1 MIFQQILGSVNLNR
15 EFAEP
20 SLFYLRPVRRKFLIT
35 FKEEGKIMVG
45 LEDIKSRICDSVVG
59 KVMAADVAVDYVKD
73 DMNVGVSGFT
83 PSGYPKAVPL
93 ALAAKVEAGANIKI
107 NLYTGASVGP
117 ELDGALSKA
126 HALNRR
132 SPYQTNGDLRN
143 AINKG
148 EIKYTEMHLSMAA
161 QNIRYGFLPNRRGI
175 DLAIIEVCKIIDLG
189 DGKVGLIPTTSMG
202 NSSSFVQGAK
212 EVILEVNTTQPV
224 ALEGMHDSYVPLDPP
239 NRKVI
244 PIEKPEDLIG
254 TPYIPCELDKIVA
267 VVPCDITDKTR
278 PLGDI
283 DEDAKHMGENLV
295 EFFKAEVAAG
305 RLPKNLLPLQ
315 SGVGSVANAVI
326 NGLVNS
332 DFEDLTVYT
341 EVIQDG
347 MFDLIDAGKLR
358 VASGTALSPSPDCLK
373 KFYEK
378 LDFYKPHLI
387 LRPQEISNSPEVAR
401 RIGVIAMNTA
411 IEVDIYGN
419 VNSTHICGSKLMN
432 GVGGS
437 GDFARNGF
445 LTVFFT
451 NSLAKGGKISS
462 VVPFCSHID
471 HSAND
476 VDVIVS
482 ERGVAD
488 LRYLSPKER
497 AVIII
502 EKIAAPKYQPLLK
515 DYFERACAANG
526 NSQTPHLMD
535 EAFSFHERFLK
546 TGSMEK

>member
-1 MIFQQILGSVNLNR
+1 MI
-15 EFAEP
+15 
-20 SLFYLRPVRRKFLIT
+20 
-35 FKEEGKIMVG
+35 
-45 LEDIKSRICDSVVG
+45 DIKDRICDAVAG
-59 KVMAADVAVDYVKD
+59 KVMSAEAATDFIHNGD
-73 DMNVGVSGFT
+73 NLGVSGFT

-93 ALAAKVEAGANIKI
+93 ALSERYKGTDFKVNVW
-107 NLYTGASVGP
+107 TGASVGP
-117 ELDGALSKA
+117 EIDQAMVEAGIMDRL
-126 HALNRR
+126 
-132 SPYQTNGDLRN
+132 PYQTNGTLRK
-143 AINKG
+143 AINEGKV
-148 EIKYTEMHLSMAA
+148 KYADIHLSHMA
-161 QNIRYGFLPNRRGI
+161 QMVRYGFMANRKGV
-175 DLAIIEVCKIIDLG
+175 DVAIVEVCKIKDLG

-202 NSSSFVQGAK
+202 NSSSYVAGAK
-212 EVILEVNTTQPV
+212 KVIIEVNTTQPV
-224 ALEGMHDSYVPLDPP
+224 ELEGIHDSYVPLDPP
-239 NRKVI
+239 NRQPI
-244 PIEKPEDLIG
+244 PITRPEDRIG
-254 TPYIPCELDKIVA
+254 TTYIPCELDKIVA
-267 VVPCDITDKTR
+267 VVPCDISDKVR
-278 PLGDI
+278 PLGEI

-295 EFFKAEVAAG
+295 AFFKKEVAEG

-358 VASGTALSPSPDCLK
+358 VASGTALTPSPECQK
-373 KFYEK
+373 KFYENVEH
-378 LDFYKPHLI
+378 YKPYLI

-419 VNSTHICGSKLMN
+419 VNSTHICGTKLMN

-437 GDFARNGF
+437 GDFARNGY

-471 HSAND
+471 HATLD

-488 LRYLSPKER
+488 LRGLTPKEK
-497 AVIII
+497 APIII
-502 EKIAAPKYQPLLK
+502 DQIANPKYQPMLL
-515 DYFERACAANG
+515 DYFHRACEACG
-526 NSQTPHLMD
+526 NSQTPHILE

-546 TGSMEK
+546 TGTMEK

>member
-1 MIFQQILGSVNLNR
+1 MI
-15 EFAEP
+15 
-20 SLFYLRPVRRKFLIT
+20 
-35 FKEEGKIMVG
+35 
-45 LEDIKSRICDSVVG
+45 DIKDRICDAVAG
-59 KVMAADVAVDYVKD
+59 KVMSAEAATDFIHNGD
-73 DMNVGVSGFT
+73 NLGVSGFT

-93 ALAAKVEAGANIKI
+93 ALSERYKGTDFKVNVW
-107 NLYTGASVGP
+107 TGASVGP
-117 ELDGALSKA
+117 EIDQAMVEAGIMD
-126 HALNRR
+126 RR
-132 SPYQTNGDLRN
+132 LPYQTNGTLRK
-143 AINKG
+143 AINEGKV
-148 EIKYTEMHLSMAA
+148 KYADIHLSHMA
-161 QNIRYGFLPNRRGI
+161 QMVRYGFMANRKGV
-175 DLAIIEVCKIIDLG
+175 DVAIVEVCKINDLG

-202 NSSSFVQGAK
+202 NSSSYVAGAK
-212 EVILEVNTTQPV
+212 KVIVEVNTSQPV
-224 ALEGMHDSYVPLDPP
+224 GLEGMHDSYVPLDPP
-239 NRKVI
+239 YRKPI
-244 PIEKPEDLIG
+244 PIERPEDRIG

-267 VVPCDITDKTR
+267 VVPCDITDKVR
-278 PLGDI
+278 PLGEI

-295 EFFKAEVAAG
+295 AFFKKEVAEG
-305 RLPKNLLPLQ
+305 RLP

-358 VASGTALSPSPDCLK
+358 VASGTALTPSPECQK
-373 KFYEK
+373 KFYEN
-378 LDFYKPHLI
+378 LDHYKPYLI

-419 VNSTHICGSKLMN
+419 VNSTHICGTKLMN

-437 GDFARNGF
+437 GDFARNGY

-471 HSAND
+471 HATLD

-488 LRYLSPKER
+488 LRGLTPKEK
-497 AVIII
+497 APIII
-502 EKIAAPKYQPLLK
+502 DQIANPKYQPMLL
-515 DYFERACAANG
+515 DYFHRACEACG
-526 NSQTPHLMD
+526 NSQTPHLLE
-535 EAFSFHERFLK
+535 EAFDFHNRFNK
-546 TGSMEK
+546 TGTMEK

>member
-1 MIFQQILGSVNLNR
+1 MI
-15 EFAEP
+15 
-20 SLFYLRPVRRKFLIT
+20 
-35 FKEEGKIMVG
+35 
-45 LEDIKSRICDSVVG
+45 DIKDRICDAVAG
-59 KVMAADVAVDYVKD
+59 KVMSAEAATDFIHNGD
-73 DMNVGVSGFT
+73 NLGVSGFT

-93 ALAAKVEAGANIKI
+93 ALSERYKGTDFKVNVW
-107 NLYTGASVGP
+107 TGASVGP
-117 ELDGALSKA
+117 EIDQAMVEAGIMD
-126 HALNRR
+126 RR
-132 SPYQTNGDLRN
+132 LPYQTNGTLRK
-143 AINKG
+143 AINEGKV
-148 EIKYTEMHLSMAA
+148 KYADIHLSHMA
-161 QNIRYGFLPNRRGI
+161 QMVRYGFMANRKGV
-175 DLAIIEVCKIIDLG
+175 DVAIVEVCKINDLG

-202 NSSSFVQGAK
+202 NSSSYVAGAK
-212 EVILEVNTTQPV
+212 KVIVEVNTSQPV
-224 ALEGMHDSYVPLDPP
+224 SLEGMHDSYVPLDPP
-239 NRKVI
+239 YRKPI
-244 PIEKPEDLIG
+244 PIERPEDRIG

-267 VVPCDITDKTR
+267 VVPCDISDKVR
-278 PLGDI
+278 PLGEI

-295 EFFKAEVAAG
+295 AFFKKEVAEG

-358 VASGTALSPSPDCLK
+358 VASGTALTPSPECQK
-373 KFYEK
+373 KFYEN
-378 LDFYKPHLI
+378 LDHYKPYLI

-419 VNSTHICGSKLMN
+419 VNSTHICGTKLMN

-437 GDFARNGF
+437 GDFARNGY

-471 HSAND
+471 HATLD

-488 LRYLSPKER
+488 LRGLTPKEK
-497 AVIII
+497 APIII
-502 EKIAAPKYQPLLK
+502 DQIANPKYQPMLL
-515 DYFERACAANG
+515 DYFHRACEACG
-526 NSQTPHLMD
+526 NSQTPHLLE
-535 EAFSFHERFLK
+535 EAFDFHNRFNK
-546 TGSMEK
+546 TGTMEK

>member
-1 MIFQQILGSVNLNR
+1 MI
-15 EFAEP
+15 
-20 SLFYLRPVRRKFLIT
+20 
-35 FKEEGKIMVG
+35 
-45 LEDIKSRICDSVVG
+45 DIKDRICDAVAG
-59 KVMAADVAVDYVKD
+59 KVMSAEAATDFIHNGD
-73 DMNVGVSGFT
+73 NLGVSGFT

-93 ALAAKVEAGANIKI
+93 ALSERYKGTDFKVNVW
-107 NLYTGASVGP
+107 TGASVGP
-117 ELDGALSKA
+117 EIDQAMVEAGIMD
-126 HALNRR
+126 RR
-132 SPYQTNGDLRN
+132 LPYQTNGTLRK
-143 AINKG
+143 AINEGKV
-148 EIKYTEMHLSMAA
+148 KYADIHLSHMA
-161 QNIRYGFLPNRRGI
+161 QMVRYGFMANRKGV
-175 DLAIIEVCKIIDLG
+175 DVAIVEVCKINDLG

-202 NSSSFVQGAK
+202 NSSSYVAGAK
-212 EVILEVNTTQPV
+212 KVIVEVNTSQPV
-224 ALEGMHDSYVPLDPP
+224 GLEGMHDSYVPLDPP
-239 NRKVI
+239 YRKPI
-244 PIEKPEDLIG
+244 PIERPEDRIG
-254 TPYIPCELDKIVA
+254 TPYISCELDKIVA
-267 VVPCDITDKTR
+267 VVPCDITDKVR
-278 PLGDI
+278 PLGEI

-295 EFFKAEVAAG
+295 AFFKKEVAEG

-358 VASGTALSPSPDCLK
+358 VASGTALTPSPECQK
-373 KFYEK
+373 KFYEN
-378 LDFYKPHLI
+378 LDHYKPYLI

-419 VNSTHICGSKLMN
+419 VNSTHICGTKLMN

-437 GDFARNGF
+437 GDFARNGY

-471 HSAND
+471 HATLD

-488 LRYLSPKER
+488 LRGLTPKEK
-497 AVIII
+497 APIII
-502 EKIAAPKYQPLLK
+502 DQIANPKYQPMLL
-515 DYFERACAANG
+515 DYFHRACEACG
-526 NSQTPHLMD
+526 NSQTPHLLE
-535 EAFSFHERFLK
+535 EAFDFHNRFNK
-546 TGSMEK
+546 TGTMEK

>member
-1 MIFQQILGSVNLNR
+1 MI
-15 EFAEP
+15 
-20 SLFYLRPVRRKFLIT
+20 
-35 FKEEGKIMVG
+35 
-45 LEDIKSRICDSVVG
+45 DIKDRICDAVAG
-59 KVMAADVAVDYVKD
+59 KVMSAEAATDFIHNGD
-73 DMNVGVSGFT
+73 NLGVSGFT

-93 ALAAKVEAGANIKI
+93 ALSERYKGTDFKVNVW
-107 NLYTGASVGP
+107 TGASVGP
-117 ELDGALSKA
+117 EIDAAMVEAGIMD
-126 HALNRR
+126 RR
-132 SPYQTNGDLRN
+132 LPYQTNGTLRK
-143 AINKG
+143 AINEGKVRYAD
-148 EIKYTEMHLSMAA
+148 IHLSHMA
-161 QNIRYGFLPNRRGI
+161 QMVRYGFMANRKGV
-175 DLAIIEVCKIIDLG
+175 DVAIIEVCKIKDLG

-202 NSSSFVQGAK
+202 NSSSYVAGAK
-212 EVILEVNTTQPV
+212 KVIVEVNTTQPV
-224 ALEGMHDSYVPLDPP
+224 ELEGIHDSYVPLDPP
-239 NRKVI
+239 NRQPI
-244 PIEKPEDLIG
+244 PITKPEDRIG
-254 TPYIPCELDKIVA
+254 TTYIPCELDKIVA
-267 VVPCDITDKTR
+267 VVPCDITDKVR
-278 PLGDI
+278 PLGEI

-295 EFFKAEVAAG
+295 AFLKKEVAEG
-305 RLPKNLLPLQ
+305 RMPKNLLPLQ

-358 VASGTALSPSPDCLK
+358 VASGTALTPSPECQK
-373 KFYEK
+373 KFYENVEH
-378 LDFYKPHLI
+378 YKPYLI

-419 VNSTHICGSKLMN
+419 VNSTHICGTKLMN

-437 GDFARNGF
+437 GDFARNGY

-471 HSAND
+471 HATLD

-488 LRYLSPKER
+488 LRGLTPKEK
-497 AVIII
+497 APIII
-502 EKIAAPKYQPLLK
+502 DQIANPKYQPMLL
-515 DYFERACAANG
+515 DYFHRACEACG
-526 NSQTPHLMD
+526 NSQTPHILE

-546 TGSMEK
+546 TGTMEK

>member
-1 MIFQQILGSVNLNR
+1 MI
-15 EFAEP
+15 
-20 SLFYLRPVRRKFLIT
+20 
-35 FKEEGKIMVG
+35 
-45 LEDIKSRICDSVVG
+45 DIKDRICDAVAG
-59 KVMAADVAVDYVKD
+59 KVMSAEAATDFIHNGD
-73 DMNVGVSGFT
+73 NLGVSGFT

-93 ALAAKVEAGANIKI
+93 ALSERYKGTDFKVNVW
-107 NLYTGASVGP
+107 TGASVGP
-117 ELDGALSKA
+117 EIDQAMVEAGIMD
-126 HALNRR
+126 RR
-132 SPYQTNGDLRN
+132 LPYQTNGTLRK
-143 AINKG
+143 AINEGKV
-148 EIKYTEMHLSMAA
+148 KYADIHLSHMA
-161 QNIRYGFLPNRRGI
+161 QMVRYGFMANRKGV
-175 DLAIIEVCKIIDLG
+175 DVAIVEVCKINDLG

-202 NSSSFVQGAK
+202 NSSSYVAGAK
-212 EVILEVNTTQPV
+212 KVIVEVNTSQPV
-224 ALEGMHDSYVPLDPP
+224 GLEGMHDSYVPLDPP
-239 NRKVI
+239 YRKPI
-244 PIEKPEDLIG
+244 PIERPEDRIG

-267 VVPCDITDKTR
+267 VVPCDITDKVR
-278 PLGDI
+278 PLGEI

-295 EFFKAEVAAG
+295 AFKKEVAEG

-358 VASGTALSPSPDCLK
+358 VASGTALTPSPECQK
-373 KFYEK
+373 KFYEN
-378 LDFYKPHLI
+378 LDHYKPYLI

-419 VNSTHICGSKLMN
+419 VNSTHICGTKLMN

-437 GDFARNGF
+437 GDFARNGY

-471 HSAND
+471 HATLD

-488 LRYLSPKER
+488 LRGLTPKEK
-497 AVIII
+497 APIII
-502 EKIAAPKYQPLLK
+502 DQIANPKYQPMLL
-515 DYFERACAANG
+515 DYFHRACEACG
-526 NSQTPHLMD
+526 NSQTPHLLE
-535 EAFSFHERFLK
+535 EAFDFHNRFNK
-546 TGSMEK
+546 TGTMEK

>member
-1 MIFQQILGSVNLNR
+1 MI
-15 EFAEP
+15 
-20 SLFYLRPVRRKFLIT
+20 
-35 FKEEGKIMVG
+35 
-45 LEDIKSRICDSVVG
+45 DIKDRICDAVAG
-59 KVMAADVAVDYVKD
+59 KVMSAEAATDFIHNGD
-73 DMNVGVSGFT
+73 NLGVSGFT

-93 ALAAKVEAGANIKI
+93 ALSERYKGTDFKVNVW
-107 NLYTGASVGP
+107 TGASVGP
-117 ELDGALSKA
+117 EIDQAMVEAGIMD
-126 HALNRR
+126 RR
-132 SPYQTNGDLRN
+132 LPYQTNGTLRK
-143 AINKG
+143 AINEGKV
-148 EIKYTEMHLSMAA
+148 KYADIHLSHMA
-161 QNIRYGFLPNRRGI
+161 QMVRYGFMANRKGV
-175 DLAIIEVCKIIDLG
+175 DVAIVEVCKINDLG
-189 DGKVGLIPTTSMG
+189 DGKAGLIPTTSMG
-202 NSSSFVQGAK
+202 NSSSYVAGAK
-212 EVILEVNTTQPV
+212 KVIVEVNTSQP
-224 ALEGMHDSYVPLDPP
+224 AGLEGMHDSYVPLDPP
-239 NRKVI
+239 YRKPI
-244 PIEKPEDLIG
+244 PIERPEDRIG

-267 VVPCDITDKTR
+267 VVPCDITDKVR
-278 PLGDI
+278 PLGEI

-295 EFFKAEVAAG
+295 AFFKKEVAEG

-358 VASGTALSPSPDCLK
+358 VASGTALTPSPECQK
-373 KFYEK
+373 KFYEN
-378 LDFYKPHLI
+378 LDHYKPYLI

-419 VNSTHICGSKLMN
+419 VNSTHICGTKLMN

-437 GDFARNGF
+437 GDFARNGY

-471 HSAND
+471 HATLD

-488 LRYLSPKER
+488 LRGLTPKEK
-497 AVIII
+497 APIII
-502 EKIAAPKYQPLLK
+502 DQIANPKYQPLLL
-515 DYFERACAANG
+515 DYFHRACEACG
-526 NSQTPHLMD
+526 NSQTPHLLE
-535 EAFSFHERFLK
+535 EAFDFHNRFNK

>member
-1 MIFQQILGSVNLNR
+1 MI
-15 EFAEP
+15 
-20 SLFYLRPVRRKFLIT
+20 
-35 FKEEGKIMVG
+35 
-45 LEDIKSRICDSVVG
+45 DIKDRICDAVAG
-59 KVMAADVAVDYVKD
+59 KVM
-73 DMNVGVSGFT
+73 S

-93 ALAAKVEAGANIKI
+93 ALSERYKGTDFKVNVW
-107 NLYTGASVGP
+107 TGASVGP
-117 ELDGALSKA
+117 EIDQAMVEAGIMD
-126 HALNRR
+126 RR
-132 SPYQTNGDLRN
+132 LPYQTNGTLRK
-143 AINKG
+143 AINEGKV
-148 EIKYTEMHLSMAA
+148 KYADIHLSHMA
-161 QNIRYGFLPNRRGI
+161 QMVRYGFMANRKGV
-175 DLAIIEVCKIIDLG
+175 DVAIVEVCKINDLG

-202 NSSSFVQGAK
+202 NSSSYVAGAK
-212 EVILEVNTTQPV
+212 KVIVEVNTSQPV
-224 ALEGMHDSYVPLDPP
+224 GLEGMHDSYVPLDPP
-239 NRKVI
+239 YRKPI
-244 PIEKPEDLIG
+244 PIERPEDRIG

-267 VVPCDITDKTR
+267 VVPCDITDKVR
-278 PLGDI
+278 PLGEI

-295 EFFKAEVAAG
+295 AFFKKEVAEG

-358 VASGTALSPSPDCLK
+358 VASGTALTPSPECQK
-373 KFYEK
+373 KFYEN
-378 LDFYKPHLI
+378 LDHYKPYLI

-419 VNSTHICGSKLMN
+419 VNSTHICGTKLMN

-437 GDFARNGF
+437 GDFARNGY

-471 HSAND
+471 HATLD

-488 LRYLSPKER
+488 LRGLTPKEK
-497 AVIII
+497 APIII
-502 EKIAAPKYQPLLK
+502 DQIANPKYQPMLL
-515 DYFERACAANG
+515 DYFHRACEACG
-526 NSQTPHLMD
+526 NSQTPHLLE
-535 EAFSFHERFLK
+535 EAFDFHNRFNK
-546 TGSMEK
+546 TGTMEK

>member
-1 MIFQQILGSVNLNR
+1 MI
-15 EFAEP
+15 
-20 SLFYLRPVRRKFLIT
+20 
-35 FKEEGKIMVG
+35 
-45 LEDIKSRICDSVVG
+45 DIKDRICDAVAG
-59 KVMAADVAVDYVKD
+59 KVMSAEAATDFIHNGD
-73 DMNVGVSGFT
+73 NLGVSGFT

-93 ALAAKVEAGANIKI
+93 ALSERYKGTDFKVNVW
-107 NLYTGASVGP
+107 TGASVGP
-117 ELDGALSKA
+117 EIDQAMVEAGIMD
-126 HALNRR
+126 RR
-132 SPYQTNGDLRN
+132 LPYQTNGTLRK
-143 AINKG
+143 AINEGKV
-148 EIKYTEMHLSMAA
+148 KYADIHLSHMA
-161 QNIRYGFLPNRRGI
+161 QMVRYGFMANRKGV
-175 DLAIIEVCKIIDLG
+175 DVAIVEVSKINDLG

-202 NSSSFVQGAK
+202 NSSSYVAGAK
-212 EVILEVNTTQPV
+212 KVIVEVNTSQPV
-224 ALEGMHDSYVPLDPP
+224 GLEGMHDSYVPLDPP
-239 NRKVI
+239 YRKPI
-244 PIEKPEDLIG
+244 PIERPEDRIG

-267 VVPCDITDKTR
+267 VVPCDITDKVR
-278 PLGDI
+278 PLGEI

-295 EFFKAEVAAG
+295 AFFKKEVAEG

-358 VASGTALSPSPDCLK
+358 VASGTALTPSPECQK
-373 KFYEK
+373 KFYEN
-378 LDFYKPHLI
+378 LDHYKPYLI

-419 VNSTHICGSKLMN
+419 VNSTHICGTKLMN

-437 GDFARNGF
+437 GDFARNGY

-471 HSAND
+471 HATLD

-488 LRYLSPKER
+488 LRGLTPKEK
-497 AVIII
+497 APIII
-502 EKIAAPKYQPLLK
+502 DQIANPKYQPMLL
-515 DYFERACAANG
+515 DYFHRACEACG
-526 NSQTPHLMD
+526 NSQTPHLLE
-535 EAFSFHERFLK
+535 EAFDFHNRFNK
-546 TGSMEK
+546 TGTMEK

>member
-1 MIFQQILGSVNLNR
+1 MI
-15 EFAEP
+15 
-20 SLFYLRPVRRKFLIT
+20 
-35 FKEEGKIMVG
+35 
-45 LEDIKSRICDSVVG
+45 DIKDRICDAVAG
-59 KVMAADVAVDYVKD
+59 KVMSAEAATDFIHNGD
-73 DMNVGVSGFT
+73 NLGVSGFT

-93 ALAAKVEAGANIKI
+93 ALSERYKGTDFKVNVW
-107 NLYTGASVGP
+107 TGASVGP
-117 ELDGALSKA
+117 EIDQAMVEAGIMD
-126 HALNRR
+126 RR
-132 SPYQTNGDLRN
+132 LPYQTNGTLRK
-143 AINKG
+143 AINEGKV
-148 EIKYTEMHLSMAA
+148 KYADIHLSHMA
-161 QNIRYGFLPNRRGI
+161 QMVRYGFMANRKGV
-175 DLAIIEVCKIIDLG
+175 DVAIVEVCKINDLG

-202 NSSSFVQGAK
+202 NSSSYVAGAK
-212 EVILEVNTTQPV
+212 KVIVEVNTSQPV
-224 ALEGMHDSYVPLDPP
+224 GLEGMHDSYVPLDPP
-239 NRKVI
+239 YRKPI
-244 PIEKPEDLIG
+244 PIERPEDRIG

-267 VVPCDITDKTR
+267 VVPCDITDKVR
-278 PLGDI
+278 PLGEI

-295 EFFKAEVAAG
+295 AFFKKEVAEG

-358 VASGTALSPSPDCLK
+358 VASGTALTPSPECQK
-373 KFYEK
+373 KFYEN
-378 LDFYKPHLI
+378 LDHYKPYLI

-419 VNSTHICGSKLMN
+419 VNSTHICGTKLMN

-437 GDFARNGF
+437 GDFARNGY

-471 HSAND
+471 HATLD

-482 ERGVAD
+482 ECGVAD
-488 LRYLSPKER
+488 LRGLTPKEK
-497 AVIII
+497 APIII
-502 EKIAAPKYQPLLK
+502 DQIANPKYQPMLL
-515 DYFERACAANG
+515 DYFHRACEACG
-526 NSQTPHLMD
+526 NSQTPHLLE
-535 EAFSFHERFLK
+535 EAFDFHNRFNK
-546 TGSMEK
+546 TGTMEK

>member
-1 MIFQQILGSVNLNR
+1 MI
-15 EFAEP
+15 
-20 SLFYLRPVRRKFLIT
+20 
-35 FKEEGKIMVG
+35 
-45 LEDIKSRICDSVVG
+45 DIKDRICDAVAG
-59 KVMAADVAVDYVKD
+59 KVMEPAKAAEFVNDGD
-73 DMNVGVSGFT
+73 NVGFSGFT

-93 ALAAKVEAGANIKI
+93 ALAERGKKSPFKI
-107 NLYTGASVGP
+107 NVWTGASVGP
-117 ELDGALSKA
+117 EIDQAMVEAGIVD
-126 HALNRR
+126 RR
-132 SPYQTNGDLRN
+132 LPYQTNATMRK
-143 AINKG
+143 AINAG
-148 EIKYTEMHLSMAA
+148 QVKYADIHLSHMA
-161 QNIRYGFLPNRRGI
+161 QMVRYGFMANRHGVDI
-175 DLAIIEVCKIIDLG
+175 AIVEACKIIDLG
-189 DGKVGLIPTTSMG
+189 EGKVGIIPTTSMG
-202 NSSSFVQGAK
+202 NSSSYVMGAK
-212 EVILEVNTTQPV
+212 KVIVEVNTTQPV
-224 ALEGMHDSYVPLDPP
+224 ELEGMHDSYVPLDPP
-239 NRKVI
+239 NRKPI
-244 PIEKPEDLIG
+244 PIEKPEDRIG
-254 TPYIPCELDKIVA
+254 TTYIPCELEKLVA
-267 VVPCDITDKTR
+267 VVPCDITDKVR
-278 PLGDI
+278 PLGEI

-295 EFFKAEVAAG
+295 NFLKAEVAAG

-358 VASGTALSPSPDCLK
+358 VASGTALTPSPECQK
-373 KFYEK
+373 KFYENVDK
-378 LDFYKPHLI
+378 YKKYLI

-419 VNSTHICGSKLMN
+419 VNSTHVCGTKLMN

-462 VVPFCSHID
+462 VVPSCSHID
-471 HSAND
+471 HATLD

-488 LRYLSPKER
+488 LRGLSPKEK
-497 AVIII
+497 APIII
-502 EKIAAPKYQPLLK
+502 DQIANPKYQPWLY
-515 DYFERACAANG
+515 DYFKRACEKCG
-526 NSQTPHLMD
+526 NSQTPHILS
-535 EAFSFHERFLK
+535 EAFDCYKRFEE
-546 TGSMEK
+546 TGTMEIKK

>member
-1 MIFQQILGSVNLNR
+1 MI
-15 EFAEP
+15 
-20 SLFYLRPVRRKFLIT
+20 
-35 FKEEGKIMVG
+35 
-45 LEDIKSRICDSVVG
+45 DIKDRICDAVAG
-59 KVMAADVAVDYVKD
+59 KVMSAEAATDFIHNGD
-73 DMNVGVSGFT
+73 NLGVSGFT

-93 ALAAKVEAGANIKI
+93 ALSERYKGTDFKVNVW
-107 NLYTGASVGP
+107 TGASVGP
-117 ELDGALSKA
+117 EIDQAMVEAGIMD
-126 HALNRR
+126 RR
-132 SPYQTNGDLRN
+132 LPYQTNGTLRK
-143 AINKG
+143 AINEGKV
-148 EIKYTEMHLSMAA
+148 KYADIHLSHMA
-161 QNIRYGFLPNRRGI
+161 QMVRYGFMANRKGV
-175 DLAIIEVCKIIDLG
+175 DVAIVEVCKINDLG

-202 NSSSFVQGAK
+202 NSSSYVAGAK
-212 EVILEVNTTQPV
+212 KVIVEVNTSQPV
-224 ALEGMHDSYVPLDPP
+224 GLEGMHDSYVPLDPP
-239 NRKVI
+239 YRKPI
-244 PIEKPEDLIG
+244 PIERPEDRIG

-267 VVPCDITDKTR
+267 VVPCDITDKVR
-278 PLGDI
+278 PLGEI
-283 DEDAKHMGENLV
+283 DEDAKLMGENLV
-295 EFFKAEVAAG
+295 AFFKKEVAEG

-358 VASGTALSPSPDCLK
+358 VASGTALTPSPECQK
-373 KFYEK
+373 KFYEN
-378 LDFYKPHLI
+378 LDHYKPYLI

-419 VNSTHICGSKLMN
+419 VNSTHICGTKLMN

-437 GDFARNGF
+437 GDFARNGY

-471 HSAND
+471 HATLD

-488 LRYLSPKER
+488 LRGLTPKEK
-497 AVIII
+497 APIII
-502 EKIAAPKYQPLLK
+502 DQIANPKYQPMLL
-515 DYFERACAANG
+515 DYFHRACEACG
-526 NSQTPHLMD
+526 NSQTPHLLE
-535 EAFSFHERFLK
+535 EAFDFHNRFNK
-546 TGSMEK
+546 TGTMEK

>member
-1 MIFQQILGSVNLNR
+1 MI
-15 EFAEP
+15 
-20 SLFYLRPVRRKFLIT
+20 
-35 FKEEGKIMVG
+35 
-45 LEDIKSRICDSVVG
+45 DIKDRICDAVAG
-59 KVMAADVAVDYVKD
+59 KVMSAEAATDFIQNGD
-73 DMNVGVSGFT
+73 NLGVSGFT

-93 ALAAKVEAGANIKI
+93 ALSERYKGTDFKVNVW
-107 NLYTGASVGP
+107 TGASVGP
-117 ELDGALSKA
+117 EIDQAMVEAGIMD
-126 HALNRR
+126 RR
-132 SPYQTNGDLRN
+132 LPYQTNGTLRK
-143 AINKG
+143 AINEGKV
-148 EIKYTEMHLSMAA
+148 KYADIHLSHMA
-161 QNIRYGFLPNRRGI
+161 QMVRYGFMANRKGV
-175 DLAIIEVCKIIDLG
+175 DVAIVEVCKIKDLG
-189 DGKVGLIPTTSMG
+189 DGKVGLVPTTSMG
-202 NSSSFVQGAK
+202 NSSSYVAGAK
-212 EVILEVNTTQPV
+212 KVIVEVNTTQPV
-224 ALEGMHDSYVPLDPP
+224 ELEGIHDSYVPLDPP
-239 NRKVI
+239 NRQPI
-244 PIEKPEDLIG
+244 PITKPEDRIG
-254 TPYIPCELDKIVA
+254 TTYIPCELDKIVA
-267 VVPCDITDKTR
+267 VVPCDITDKVR
-278 PLGDI
+278 PLGEI

-295 EFFKAEVAAG
+295 AFFKKEVAEG

-358 VASGTALSPSPDCLK
+358 VASGTALTPSPECQK
-373 KFYEK
+373 KFYENV
-378 LDFYKPHLI
+378 DHYKPYLI

-419 VNSTHICGSKLMN
+419 VNSTHICGTKLMN

-437 GDFARNGF
+437 GDFARNGY

-471 HSAND
+471 HATLD

-488 LRYLSPKER
+488 LRGLTPKEK
-497 AVIII
+497 APIII
-502 EKIAAPKYQPLLK
+502 DQIANPKYQPLLL
-515 DYFERACAANG
+515 DYFHRACEACG
-526 NSQTPHLMD
+526 NSQTPHLLE
-535 EAFSFHERFLK
+535 EAFDFHNRFNK
-546 TGSMEK
+546 TGTMEK

>member
-1 MIFQQILGSVNLNR
+1 MI
-15 EFAEP
+15 
-20 SLFYLRPVRRKFLIT
+20 
-35 FKEEGKIMVG
+35 
-45 LEDIKSRICDSVVG
+45 DIKDRICDAVAG
-59 KVMAADVAVDYVKD
+59 KVMSAEAATDFIQNGD
-73 DMNVGVSGFT
+73 NLGVSGFT

-93 ALAAKVEAGANIKI
+93 ALSERYKGTDFKVNVW
-107 NLYTGASVGP
+107 TGASVGP
-117 ELDGALSKA
+117 EIDQAMVEAGIMD
-126 HALNRR
+126 RR
-132 SPYQTNGDLRN
+132 LPYQTNGTLRK
-143 AINKG
+143 AINEGKV
-148 EIKYTEMHLSMAA
+148 KYADIHLSHMA
-161 QNIRYGFLPNRRGI
+161 QMVRYGFMANRKGV
-175 DLAIIEVCKIIDLG
+175 DVAIVEVCKIKDLG

-202 NSSSFVQGAK
+202 NSSSYVAGAK
-212 EVILEVNTTQPV
+212 KVIVEVNTSQP
-224 ALEGMHDSYVPLDPP
+224 AGLEGMHDSYVPLDPP
-239 NRKVI
+239 NRQPI
-244 PIEKPEDLIG
+244 PITKPEDRIG
-254 TPYIPCELDKIVA
+254 TTYIPCELDKIVA
-267 VVPCDITDKTR
+267 VVPCDITDKVR
-278 PLGDI
+278 PLGEI

-295 EFFKAEVAAG
+295 AFFKKEVAEG

-358 VASGTALSPSPDCLK
+358 VASGTALTPSPECQK
-373 KFYEK
+373 KFYEN
-378 LDFYKPHLI
+378 LDHYKPYLI

-419 VNSTHICGSKLMN
+419 VNSTHICGTKLMN

-437 GDFARNGF
+437 GDFARNGY

-471 HSAND
+471 HATLD

-488 LRYLSPKER
+488 LRGLTPKEK
-497 AVIII
+497 APIII
-502 EKIAAPKYQPLLK
+502 DQIANPKYQPMLL
-515 DYFERACAANG
+515 DYFHRACEACG
-526 NSQTPHLMD
+526 NSQTPHLLE
-535 EAFSFHERFLK
+535 EAFDFHNRFNK
-546 TGSMEK
+546 TGTMEK

>member
-1 MIFQQILGSVNLNR
+1 MI
-15 EFAEP
+15 
-20 SLFYLRPVRRKFLIT
+20 
-35 FKEEGKIMVG
+35 
-45 LEDIKSRICDSVVG
+45 DIKNRICDAVAG
-59 KVMAADVAVDYVKD
+59 KVMSAEAATDFIHNGD
-73 DMNVGVSGFT
+73 NLGVSGFT

-93 ALAAKVEAGANIKI
+93 ALSERYKGTDFKVNVW
-107 NLYTGASVGP
+107 TGASVGP
-117 ELDGALSKA
+117 EIDQAMVEAGIMD
-126 HALNRR
+126 RR
-132 SPYQTNGDLRN
+132 LPYQTNGTLRK
-143 AINKG
+143 AINEGKV
-148 EIKYTEMHLSMAA
+148 KYADIHLSHMA
-161 QNIRYGFLPNRRGI
+161 QMVRYGFMANRKGV
-175 DLAIIEVCKIIDLG
+175 DVAIVEVCKIKDLG

-202 NSSSFVQGAK
+202 NSSSYVAGAK
-212 EVILEVNTTQPV
+212 KVIIEVNTTQPV
-224 ALEGMHDSYVPLDPP
+224 ELEGIHDSYVPLDPP
-239 NRKVI
+239 NRQPI
-244 PIEKPEDLIG
+244 PITRPEDRIG
-254 TPYIPCELDKIVA
+254 TTYIPCELDKIVA
-267 VVPCDITDKTR
+267 VVPCDISDKVR
-278 PLGDI
+278 PLGEI

-295 EFFKAEVAAG
+295 AFFKKEVAEG

-358 VASGTALSPSPDCLK
+358 VASGTALTPSPECQK
-373 KFYEK
+373 KFYENVEH
-378 LDFYKPHLI
+378 YKPYLI

-419 VNSTHICGSKLMN
+419 VNSTHICGTKLMN

-437 GDFARNGF
+437 GDFARNGY

-471 HSAND
+471 HATLD

-488 LRYLSPKER
+488 LRGLTPKEK
-497 AVIII
+497 APIII
-502 EKIAAPKYQPLLK
+502 DQIANPKYQPMLL
-515 DYFERACAANG
+515 DYFHRACEACG
-526 NSQTPHLMD
+526 NSQTPHILE

-546 TGSMEK
+546 TGTMEK

>member
-1 MIFQQILGSVNLNR
+1 
-15 EFAEP
+15 
-20 SLFYLRPVRRKFLIT
+20 
-35 FKEEGKIMVG
+35 MVG
-45 LEDIKSRICDSVVG
+45 LEDIKSRICDAVVG
-59 KVMAADVAVDYVKD
+59 KVQTAEQAVEFIKD

-83 PSGYPKAVPL
+83 PSGYPKALPL
-93 ALAAKVEAGANIKI
+93 ALAAKVEAGAKIKI

-126 HALNRR
+126 NALNRR
-132 SPYQTNGDLRN
+132 APYQTNADMRN
-143 AINKG
+143 AINRG
-148 EIKYTEMHLSMAA
+148 AVKYTEMHLSMVA
-161 QNIRYGFLPNRRGI
+161 QNIRYGFLPNRRDI
-175 DLAIIEVCKIIDLG
+175 DLAIIEVCKVIDLG
-189 DGKVGLIPTTSMG
+189 GGKVGLIPTTSMG
-202 NSSSFVQGAK
+202 NSSSFVQSAK
-212 EVILEVNTTQPV
+212 QVIIEVNTSQPE
-224 ALEGMHDSYVPLDPP
+224 ALEGMHDSFVPLDPP
-239 NRKVI
+239 NRK
-244 PIEKPEDLIG
+244 PIMIERPEDKIG
-254 TPYIPCELDKIVA
+254 TPYIPCELSKVVA

-278 PLGDI
+278 PLGEI
-283 DEDAKHMGENLV
+283 DDDAKHMGQNLV
-295 EFFKAEVAAG
+295 QFFKDEVAAG

-358 VASGTALSPSPDCLK
+358 IASGTSLSPSPECLK
-373 KFYEK
+373 KFYANLSK
-378 LDFYKPHLI
+378 YKPHLL
-387 LRPQEISNSPEVAR
+387 LRPQEISNNPEVAR

-437 GDFARNGF
+437 GDFARSGF

-471 HSAND
+471 HPTND

-488 LRYLSPKER
+488 LRGLSPKER
-497 AVIII
+497 AVLIID
-502 EKIAAPKYQPLLK
+502 KIASPKYQPLLR
-515 DYFERACAANG
+515 DYFTRACEKNN

-535 EAFSFHERFLK
+535 EAFSFHVRFLE
-546 TGSMEK
+546 TGTMEK

>member
-1 MIFQQILGSVNLNR
+1 MI
-15 EFAEP
+15 
-20 SLFYLRPVRRKFLIT
+20 
-35 FKEEGKIMVG
+35 
-45 LEDIKSRICDSVVG
+45 DIKDRICDAVAG
-59 KVMAADVAVDYVKD
+59 KVMSAEAATDFIQNGD
-73 DMNVGVSGFT
+73 NLGVSGFT

-93 ALAAKVEAGANIKI
+93 ALSERYKGSDFKVNVW
-107 NLYTGASVGP
+107 TGASVGP
-117 ELDGALSKA
+117 EIDQAMVEAGIMD
-126 HALNRR
+126 RR
-132 SPYQTNGDLRN
+132 LPYQTNGTLRK
-143 AINKG
+143 AINAG
-148 EIKYTEMHLSMAA
+148 QVKYADIHLSHMA
-161 QNIRYGFLPNRRGI
+161 QMVRYGFMANRKGV
-175 DLAIIEVCKIIDLG
+175 DVAIIEVCKINDLG

-202 NSSSFVQGAK
+202 NSSSYVAGAK
-212 EVILEVNTTQPV
+212 KVIVEVNTSQP
-224 ALEGMHDSYVPLDPP
+224 AGLEGMHDSYVPLDPP
-239 NRKVI
+239 YRKPI
-244 PIEKPEDLIG
+244 PIERPEDRIG

-267 VVPCDITDKTR
+267 VVPCDITDKVR
-278 PLGDI
+278 PLGEI
-283 DEDAKHMGENLV
+283 DEEAKHMGENLV
-295 EFFKAEVAAG
+295 AFFKKEVAEG

-358 VASGTALSPSPDCLK
+358 VASGTALTPSPECQK
-373 KFYEK
+373 KFYEN
-378 LDFYKPHLI
+378 LDHYKPYLI

-419 VNSTHICGSKLMN
+419 VNSTHICGTKLMN

-437 GDFARNGF
+437 GDFARNGY

-471 HSAND
+471 HATLD

-488 LRYLSPKER
+488 LRGLTPKEK
-497 AVIII
+497 APIII
-502 EKIAAPKYQPLLK
+502 DQIANPKYQPLLL
-515 DYFERACAANG
+515 DYFHRACEACG
-526 NSQTPHLMD
+526 NSQTPHLLE
-535 EAFSFHERFLK
+535 EAFDFHNRFNK

>member
-1 MIFQQILGSVNLNR
+1 MI
-15 EFAEP
+15 
-20 SLFYLRPVRRKFLIT
+20 
-35 FKEEGKIMVG
+35 
-45 LEDIKSRICDSVVG
+45 DIKDRICEAVAG
-59 KVMAADVAVDYVKD
+59 KVMTAEDATNFIQNGD
-73 DMNVGVSGFT
+73 NLGVSGFT

-93 ALAAKVEAGANIKI
+93 ALSERYKGTDFKVNVW
-107 NLYTGASVGP
+107 TGASVGP
-117 ELDGALSKA
+117 EIDQAMVEAGIMD
-126 HALNRR
+126 RR
-132 SPYQTNGDLRN
+132 LPYQTNGTLRK
-143 AINKG
+143 AINEGKV
-148 EIKYTEMHLSMAA
+148 KYADIHLSHMA
-161 QNIRYGFLPNRRGI
+161 QMVRYGFMANRKGV
-175 DLAIIEVCKIIDLG
+175 DVAIVEVCKIKDLG
-189 DGKVGLIPTTSMG
+189 DGKVGLVPTTSMG
-202 NSSSFVQGAK
+202 NSSSYVAGAK
-212 EVILEVNTTQPV
+212 KVIVEVNTTQPV
-224 ALEGMHDSYVPLDPP
+224 ELEGIHDSYVPLDPP
-239 NRKVI
+239 NRQPI
-244 PIEKPEDLIG
+244 PITKPEDRIG
-254 TPYIPCELDKIVA
+254 TTYIPCELDKIVA
-267 VVPCDITDKTR
+267 VVPCDITDKVR
-278 PLGDI
+278 PLGEI

-295 EFFKAEVAAG
+295 AFFKKEVAEG

-358 VASGTALSPSPDCLK
+358 VASGTALTPSPECQK
-373 KFYEK
+373 KFYENV
-378 LDFYKPHLI
+378 DHYKPYLI

-419 VNSTHICGSKLMN
+419 VNSTHICGTKLMN

-437 GDFARNGF
+437 GDFARNGY

-471 HSAND
+471 HATLD

-488 LRYLSPKER
+488 LRGLTPKEK
-497 AVIII
+497 APIII
-502 EKIAAPKYQPLLK
+502 DQIANPKYQPLLL
-515 DYFERACAANG
+515 DYFHRACEACG
-526 NSQTPHLMD
+526 NSQTPHLLE
-535 EAFSFHERFLK
+535 EAFDFHNRFNK
-546 TGSMEK
+546 TGTMEK

>member
-1 MIFQQILGSVNLNR
+1 MI
-15 EFAEP
+15 
-20 SLFYLRPVRRKFLIT
+20 
-35 FKEEGKIMVG
+35 
-45 LEDIKSRICDSVVG
+45 DIKDRICDAVAG
-59 KVMAADVAVDYVKD
+59 KVMSAEAATDFIHNGD
-73 DMNVGVSGFT
+73 NLGVSGFT

-93 ALAAKVEAGANIKI
+93 ALSERYKGTDFKVNVW
-107 NLYTGASVGP
+107 TGASVGP
-117 ELDGALSKA
+117 EIDQAMVEAGIMD
-126 HALNRR
+126 RR
-132 SPYQTNGDLRN
+132 LPYQTNGTLRK
-143 AINKG
+143 AINEGKV
-148 EIKYTEMHLSMAA
+148 KYADIHLSHMA
-161 QNIRYGFLPNRRGI
+161 QMVRYGFMANRKGV
-175 DLAIIEVCKIIDLG
+175 DVAIVEVCKIKDLG

-202 NSSSFVQGAK
+202 NSSSYVAGAK
-212 EVILEVNTTQPV
+212 KVIVEVNTTQPV
-224 ALEGMHDSYVPLDPP
+224 ELEGIHDSYVPLDPP
-239 NRKVI
+239 NRQPI
-244 PIEKPEDLIG
+244 PITRPEDRIG
-254 TPYIPCELDKIVA
+254 TTYIPCELDKIVA
-267 VVPCDITDKTR
+267 VVPCDISDKVR
-278 PLGDI
+278 PLGEI

-295 EFFKAEVAAG
+295 AFFKKEVAEG

-358 VASGTALSPSPDCLK
+358 VASGTALTPSPECQK
-373 KFYEK
+373 KFYENVEH
-378 LDFYKPHLI
+378 YKPYLI

-419 VNSTHICGSKLMN
+419 VNSTHICGTKLMN

-437 GDFARNGF
+437 GDFARNGY

-471 HSAND
+471 HATLD

-488 LRYLSPKER
+488 LRGLTPKEK
-497 AVIII
+497 APIII
-502 EKIAAPKYQPLLK
+502 DQIANPKYQPMLL
-515 DYFERACAANG
+515 DYFHRACEACG
-526 NSQTPHLMD
+526 NSQTPHLLE
-535 EAFSFHERFLK
+535 EAFDFHNRFNK
-546 TGSMEK
+546 TGTMEK

>member
-1 MIFQQILGSVNLNR
+1 MI
-15 EFAEP
+15 
-20 SLFYLRPVRRKFLIT
+20 
-35 FKEEGKIMVG
+35 
-45 LEDIKSRICDSVVG
+45 DIKDRICDAVAG
-59 KVMAADVAVDYVKD
+59 KVMSAEAATDFIQNGD
-73 DMNVGVSGFT
+73 NLGVSGFT

-93 ALAAKVEAGANIKI
+93 ALSERYKGTDFKVNVW
-107 NLYTGASVGP
+107 TGASVGP
-117 ELDGALSKA
+117 EIDQAMVEAGIMD
-126 HALNRR
+126 RR
-132 SPYQTNGDLRN
+132 LPYQTNGTLRK
-143 AINKG
+143 AINEGKV
-148 EIKYTEMHLSMAA
+148 KYADIHLSHMA
-161 QNIRYGFLPNRRGI
+161 QMVRYGFMANRKGV
-175 DLAIIEVCKIIDLG
+175 DVAIVEVCKIKDLG

-202 NSSSFVQGAK
+202 NSSSYVAGAK
-212 EVILEVNTTQPV
+212 KVIVEVNTTQPV
-224 ALEGMHDSYVPLDPP
+224 ELEGIHDSYVPLDPP
-239 NRKVI
+239 NRQPI
-244 PIEKPEDLIG
+244 PITKPEDRIG
-254 TPYIPCELDKIVA
+254 TTYIPCELDKIVA
-267 VVPCDITDKTR
+267 VVPCDITDKVR
-278 PLGDI
+278 PLGEI

-295 EFFKAEVAAG
+295 AFFKKEVAEG

-358 VASGTALSPSPDCLK
+358 VASGTALTPSPECQK
-373 KFYEK
+373 KFYENV
-378 LDFYKPHLI
+378 DHYKPYLI

-419 VNSTHICGSKLMN
+419 VNSTHICGTKLMN

-437 GDFARNGF
+437 GDFARNGY

-471 HSAND
+471 HATLD

-488 LRYLSPKER
+488 LRGLTPKEK
-497 AVIII
+497 APIII
-502 EKIAAPKYQPLLK
+502 DQIANPKYQPMLL
-515 DYFERACAANG
+515 DYFHRACEACG
-526 NSQTPHLMD
+526 NSQTPHLLE
-535 EAFSFHERFLK
+535 EAFDFHNRFNK
-546 TGSMEK
+546 TGTMEK

>member
-1 MIFQQILGSVNLNR
+1 MI
-15 EFAEP
+15 
-20 SLFYLRPVRRKFLIT
+20 
-35 FKEEGKIMVG
+35 
-45 LEDIKSRICDSVVG
+45 DIKDRICDAVAG
-59 KVMAADVAVDYVKD
+59 KVMSAEAATDFIHNGD
-73 DMNVGVSGFT
+73 NLGVSGFT

-93 ALAAKVEAGANIKI
+93 ALSERYKGTDFKVNVWA
-107 NLYTGASVGP
+107 GASVGP
-117 ELDGALSKA
+117 EIDQAMVEAGIMD
-126 HALNRR
+126 RR
-132 SPYQTNGDLRN
+132 LPYQTNGTLRK
-143 AINKG
+143 AINEGKV
-148 EIKYTEMHLSMAA
+148 KYADIHLSHMA
-161 QNIRYGFLPNRRGI
+161 QMVRYGFMANRKGV
-175 DLAIIEVCKIIDLG
+175 DVAIVEVCKINDLG

-202 NSSSFVQGAK
+202 NSSSYVAGAK
-212 EVILEVNTTQPV
+212 KVIVEVNTSQPV
-224 ALEGMHDSYVPLDPP
+224 GLEGVHDSYVPLDPP
-239 NRKVI
+239 YRKPI
-244 PIEKPEDLIG
+244 PIERPEDRIG

-267 VVPCDITDKTR
+267 VVPCDITDKVR
-278 PLGDI
+278 PLGEI

-295 EFFKAEVAAG
+295 AFFKKEVAEG

-358 VASGTALSPSPDCLK
+358 VASGTALTPSPECQK
-373 KFYEK
+373 KFYEN
-378 LDFYKPHLI
+378 LDHYKPYLI

-419 VNSTHICGSKLMN
+419 VNSTHICGTKLMN

-437 GDFARNGF
+437 GDFARNGY

-471 HSAND
+471 HATLD

-488 LRYLSPKER
+488 LRGLTPKEK
-497 AVIII
+497 APIII
-502 EKIAAPKYQPLLK
+502 DQIANPKYQPMLL
-515 DYFERACAANG
+515 DYFHRACEACG
-526 NSQTPHLMD
+526 NSQTPHLLE
-535 EAFSFHERFLK
+535 EAFDFHNRFNK
-546 TGSMEK
+546 TGTMEK

>member
-1 MIFQQILGSVNLNR
+1 MI
-15 EFAEP
+15 
-20 SLFYLRPVRRKFLIT
+20 
-35 FKEEGKIMVG
+35 
-45 LEDIKSRICDSVVG
+45 DIKDRICDAVAG
-59 KVMAADVAVDYVKD
+59 KVMSAEAATDFIQNGD
-73 DMNVGVSGFT
+73 NLGVSGFT

-93 ALAAKVEAGANIKI
+93 ALSERYKGTDFKVNVW
-107 NLYTGASVGP
+107 TGASVGP
-117 ELDGALSKA
+117 EIDQAMVEAGIMD
-126 HALNRR
+126 RR
-132 SPYQTNGDLRN
+132 LPYQTNGTLRK
-143 AINKG
+143 AINEGKV
-148 EIKYTEMHLSMAA
+148 KYADIHLSHMA
-161 QNIRYGFLPNRRGI
+161 QMVRYGFMANRKGV
-175 DLAIIEVCKIIDLG
+175 DVAIVEVCKIKDLG
-189 DGKVGLIPTTSMG
+189 DGKVGLVPTTSMG
-202 NSSSFVQGAK
+202 NSSSYVAGAK
-212 EVILEVNTTQPV
+212 KVIVEVNTTQPV
-224 ALEGMHDSYVPLDPP
+224 ELEGIHDSYVPLDPP
-239 NRKVI
+239 NRQPI
-244 PIEKPEDLIG
+244 PITKPEDRIG
-254 TPYIPCELDKIVA
+254 TTYIPCELDKIVA
-267 VVPCDITDKTR
+267 VVPCDITDKVR
-278 PLGDI
+278 PLGEI

-295 EFFKAEVAAG
+295 AFFKKEVAEG

-358 VASGTALSPSPDCLK
+358 VASGTALTPSPECQK
-373 KFYEK
+373 KFYENV
-378 LDFYKPHLI
+378 DHYKPYLI

-419 VNSTHICGSKLMN
+419 VNSTHICGTKLMN

-437 GDFARNGF
+437 GDFARNGY

-471 HSAND
+471 HATLD

-488 LRYLSPKER
+488 LRGLTPKEK
-497 AVIII
+497 APIII
-502 EKIAAPKYQPLLK
+502 DQIANPKYQPMLL
-515 DYFERACAANG
+515 DYFHRACEACG
-526 NSQTPHLMD
+526 NSQTPHLLE
-535 EAFSFHERFLK
+535 EAFDFHNRFNK
-546 TGSMEK
+546 TGTMEK

>member
-1 MIFQQILGSVNLNR
+1 MN
-15 EFAEP
+15 
-20 SLFYLRPVRRKFLIT
+20 
-35 FKEEGKIMVG
+35 
-45 LEDIKSRICDSVVG
+45 DIKDRICDAVAG
-59 KVMAADVAVDYVKD
+59 KVMSAEAATDFIHNGD
-73 DMNVGVSGFT
+73 NLGVSGFT

-93 ALAAKVEAGANIKI
+93 ALSERYKGTDFKVNVW
-107 NLYTGASVGP
+107 TGASVGP
-117 ELDGALSKA
+117 EIDQAMVEAGIMD
-126 HALNRR
+126 RR
-132 SPYQTNGDLRN
+132 LPYQTNGTLRK
-143 AINKG
+143 AINEGKV
-148 EIKYTEMHLSMAA
+148 KYADIHLSHMA
-161 QNIRYGFLPNRRGI
+161 QMVRYGFMANRKGV
-175 DLAIIEVCKIIDLG
+175 DVAIVEVCKIKDLG

-202 NSSSFVQGAK
+202 NSSSYVAGAK
-212 EVILEVNTTQPV
+212 KVIIEVNTTQPV
-224 ALEGMHDSYVPLDPP
+224 ELEGIHDSYVPLDPP
-239 NRKVI
+239 NRQPI
-244 PIEKPEDLIG
+244 PITRPEDRIG
-254 TPYIPCELDKIVA
+254 TTYIPCELDKIVA
-267 VVPCDITDKTR
+267 VVPCDISDKVR
-278 PLGDI
+278 PLGEI

-295 EFFKAEVAAG
+295 AFFKKEVAEG

-358 VASGTALSPSPDCLK
+358 VASGTALTPSPECQK
-373 KFYEK
+373 KFYENVEH
-378 LDFYKPHLI
+378 YKPYLI

-419 VNSTHICGSKLMN
+419 VNSTHICGTKLMN

-437 GDFARNGF
+437 GDFARNGY

-471 HSAND
+471 HATLD

-488 LRYLSPKER
+488 LRGLTPKEK
-497 AVIII
+497 APIII
-502 EKIAAPKYQPLLK
+502 DQIANPKYQPMLL
-515 DYFERACAANG
+515 DYFHRACEACG
-526 NSQTPHLMD
+526 NSQTPHILE

-546 TGSMEK
+546 TGTMEK